1 MCFLVTMS
9 LSSSSSM
16 PLLSTIL
23 LVCCIGVSNSYLHQR
38 GKDGYNT
45 FDDTSTD
52 VPSQNSITAPKMNEP
67 YFDDSITNN
76 VTALVGKSAYLSCR
90 VRNLGNKTVSW
101 IRHRDLHIL
110 TVGTYTY
117 TTDQRFQTAF
127 HRDLN
132 EWTLQIKWAQKRD
145 AGLYE
150 AQIST
155 IPIKSFS
162 IRLNIVDPN
171 VDSVDNLENILNLAY
186 NDQQID
192 VDDEINSIRNHKCCD
207 GIFAGNSGYDQP
219 SATILGGSDLFVD
232 KGSTINLTC
241 TIRFGPEPPGHIF
254 WYHENKEIVAESPRG
269 GIDIKRVY
277 GEWTT
282 SYLLI
287 RNANIA
293 DSGVY
298 RCAPAGGSDT
308 SIKVHVF
315 LHGERPEAMQTGTST
330 YFADKNYI
338 MHTLL
343 VATIVSIYNIF
354 RDYYSSI
361 ILIEH
366 TSIDYIT

>member
-162 IRLNIVDPN
+162 IRLNIV
-171 VDSVDNLENILNLAY
+171 E
-186 NDQQID
+186 
-192 VDDEINSIRNHKCCD
+192 
-207 GIFAGNSGYDQP
+207 P